1 MFWQSQWNL
10 FEQNWY
16 ITLTMIFGS
25 FIAGVSS
32 EGGGAIAYP
41 VLTLG
46 FDITASAARNFSL
59 AIQSVGMIAAALW
72 IMANRVKIE
81 FNYLKIAAI
90 GGTPGIILGTYYLVP
105 HIPDSYAKLVFV
117 SFWLSFG
124 IALFVIN
131 HIKKRLTVTE
141 LEVLPMIDI
150 AVLLLVSFFG
160 GVLTAIFGS
169 GLDICTFAYITLR
182 YNLSEKVATPTSVV
196 LMASNALI
204 GFLLHAFIITDI
216 QPETFNYWLVSIP
229 VVLVGAPLGAYTAA
243 KIKREVLCTLLYLVI
258 VAQFVAAMVIIPLS
272 GVKVMV
278 SAGTFL
284 TGLFLFFIVS
294 QGDRIFNR
302 FFNPSANSDV

>member
-1 MFWQSQWNL
+1 
-10 FEQNWY
+10 
-16 ITLTMIFGS
+16 
-25 FIAGVSS
+25 
-32 EGGGAIAYP
+32 
-41 VLTLG
+41 
-46 FDITASAARNFSL
+46 
-59 AIQSVGMIAAALW
+59 
-72 IMANRVKIE
+72 MANRVKIE

-131 HIKKRLTVTE
+131 HIKKRLTVRE
-141 LEVLPMIDI
+141 MDVLPMKDI
-150 AVLLLVSFFG
+150 AALLLVSFFG

-204 GFLLHAFIITDI
+204 GFLLHAFIINDI

-229 VVLVGAPLGAYTAA
+229 VVLVGAPFGAYTAA
-243 KIKREVLCTLLYLVI
+243 KIKRVVLCALLYLVI

-272 GVKVMV
+272 AVKMIV
-278 SAGTFL
+278 SVGTFL
-284 TGLFLFFIVS
+284 TGLVLFFVVS
-294 QGDRIFNR
+294 RGDRLYHRLFK
-302 FFNPSANSDV
+302 SCSNSDV